1 MAKAAVIVV
10 GAIIFLAGIVF
21 TLQGYGVVGPPSST
35 MYNNSF
41 WIYAG
46 IGVFIIGLL
55 VAGFGVRAGK
65 RAAPEPAPQQ

>member
-1 MAKAAVIVV
+1 LAKLAVVVV
-10 GAIIFLAGIVF
+10 GGIIFLAGIVF
-21 TLQGYGVVGPPSST
+21 TLQGFGAVGPPSST

-65 RAAPEPAPQQ
+65 TAAPEPAPQQ